1 MSSNPTSPFIKTEP
15 KNNLRSTNH
24 GRRQNHSR
32 PKQNKPDLEAHLKF
46 LNLSFMH
53 HNFETLANQA
63 AHKAWSHI
71 DYLAALADGEAAL
84 RHDRS
89 IERKIRKA
97 RFPVIKTL
105 EQFRWNWPTH
115 INRAAVQNL
124 FRLKFL
130 DEKANVI
137 LLGGVGLGKTHLAT
151 ALGYA
156 ACRQGHSV
164 LFASA
169 IDVINSLSLAQE
181 ANRLKAELK
190 KYLSPTFLILNELG
204 YLPIDKRGADLLFQ
218 VIRLRYEQG
227 SIIITSNRAFKHWP
241 QIFNNDSTLTA
252 AILNRLLHH
261 AETILIEGKSYR
273 MKGQIEP

>member
-1 MSSNPTSPFIKTEP
+1 MDEDKTIPDPKKCNPE
-15 KNNLRSTNH
+15 
-24 GRRQNHSR
+24 
-32 PKQNKPDLEAHLKF
+32 LEDHLK
-46 LNLSFMH
+46 LLKLSYMQN
-53 HNFETLANQA
+53 NFETLANQA
-63 AHKAWSHI
+63 AQKAWSHI
-71 DYLAALADGEAAL
+71 DYLAVLADGEAAL
-84 RHDRS
+84 RHDRA
-89 IERKIRKA
+89 IERKIRNA

-105 EQFRWNWPTH
+105 EQFRWNWPTL
-115 INRAAVQNL
+115 INRATVQNL

-137 LLGGVGLGKTHLAT
+137 FLGGVGLGKTHLAT

-156 ACRQGHSV
+156 ACRQGKSV

-169 IDVINSLSLAQE
+169 IDVINTLSLAQE

-190 KYLSPTFLILNELG
+190 KYLAPTLLILDELG

-218 VIRLRYEQG
+218 IISLRYEQG
-227 SIIITSNRAFKHWP
+227 SLLITSNRAFKHWP

-252 AILNRLLHH
+252 AILDRLLHH